1 MYRRL
6 VWPQADVTVFHFWEK
21 QQHESGELGSC
32 ISQGFSTTGK
42 KTGKRSKK
50 CQRREKK
57 NPKSK
62 PYDKAY
68 FFIFFVMLVYSFLA
82 LTVLLGYSCSKKAIS
97 KKDLYQE
104 FNESEPWNK
113 NVTHRWWRSI
123 TLKTKSLLWTLKSG
137 YCAKYS

>member
-1 MYRRL
+1 MLPFFIFEKNYSVNQENWVLASLR
-6 VWPQADVTVFHFWEK
+6 VFQLLERKLEREVKNAKEEK
-21 QQHESGELGSC
+21 
-32 ISQGFSTTGK
+32 
-42 KTGKRSKK
+42 
-50 CQRREKK
+50 KK

-62 PYDKAY
+62 PYDNAY

-123 TLKTKSLLWTLKSG
+123 TLKTKSLLWTLKSR